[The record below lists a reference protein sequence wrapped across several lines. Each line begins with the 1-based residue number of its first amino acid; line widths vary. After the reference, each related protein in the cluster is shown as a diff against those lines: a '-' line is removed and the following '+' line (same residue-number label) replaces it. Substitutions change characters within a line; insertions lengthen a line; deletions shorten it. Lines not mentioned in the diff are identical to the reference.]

1 MKKTVKNTKTK
12 RASTA
17 KRVKVQKKAVAKK
30 TAKKLVKKATAKAS
44 VKSVATKNASARK
57 PVAKRQRKG
66 KDTGS
71 VEVQIDNFTVKI
83 KSLIKHLKKHNGD
96 NDSRRGLL
104 IMVGKRRRLLNYIKK
119 SDPKRYAKVIS
130 KLKLKE

>member
-1 MKKTVKNTKTK
+1 MAKEKNKTQSKRTKPVKVARQPLVKKTSPKGG
-12 RASTA
+12 A
-17 KRVKVQKKAVAKK
+17 KIAREKK
-30 TAKKLVKKATAKAS
+30 TAVKTRAKKRVVEKQAKAP
-44 VKSVATKNASARK
+44 K
-57 PVAKRQRKG
+57 AKKG

-71 VEVQIDNFTVKI
+71 VEVQVDNFTVKV

-119 SDPKRYAKVIS
+119 SDPKRYAKIVQ